1 MIVVWITEWKLIN
14 KIFFL
19 FSFFFFTSLFGFE
32 KVNGGRVA
40 SDANKV
46 IGKPYVWGGNDLET
60 GVDCSALVK
69 LIYSKY
75 GYSIPRTAMTQ
86 VENTKS
92 CPTIMLLDETKIGD
106 SLYFRNKKGKIHHVA
121 IISGYD
127 GDGRP
132 IITHAKGK
140 NFGVIKERMNDRYV
154 REFIGAK
161 RFYNCTSPLA
171 NVVTEEEISEAIL
184 YVANKYDIDPSIIY
198 TLASI
203 ESNFSPYVI
212 TIETTPKIAQLLE
225 SLRDLGLK
233 IITGGTTFHSKQA
246 MVNIYT
252 EDLAMAQYIAE
263 ILKEQEYT
271 FDLGLM
277 QIHSTNFTLEE
288 TAALFYPKNNLD
300 KSMQILAVCRKLFST
315 QKNQIECY
323 NRGAGNLKKALAKN
337 KLLYPYYK
345 RYEKHYGKYFE

>member
-1 MIVVWITEWKLIN
+1 M
-14 KIFFL
+14 L
-19 FSFFFFTSLFGFE
+19 FAFE

-40 SDANKV
+40 ADANKV
-46 IGKPYVWGGNDLET
+46 IGKPYVWGGNSLKT

-69 LIYSKY
+69 LIYGKY
-75 GYSIPRTAMTQ
+75 GYSIPRTAATQ

-92 CPTIMLLDETKIGD
+92 CPTIMSLKETQIGD

-140 NFGVIKERMNDRYV
+140 NFGVLKERMSDRYV

-184 YVANKYDIDPSIIY
+184 YVANKYEIDPSIIY
-198 TLASI
+198 TLVSI

-212 TIETTPKIAQLLE
+212 TIETTPQIAQLLE
-225 SLRDLGLK
+225 ALRDLGLK

-246 MVNIYT
+246 IVNVYA
-252 EDLAMAQYIAE
+252 EDLAVAQYIAE
-263 ILKEQEYT
+263 ILKEQEYD

-277 QIHSTNFTLEE
+277 QIHSTNFTLQE
-288 TAALFYPKNNLD
+288 TAALFYPKTNIE
-300 KSMQILAVCRKLFST
+300 KSIKILKTCRSLFKSK
-315 QKNQIECY
+315 QNQIECY
-323 NRGAGNLKKALAKN
+323 NRGGGNLRRALKQGN
-337 KLLYPYYK
+337 IEYPYYK
-345 RYEKHYGKYFE
+345 RFQKHYNKYF